1 VNDQS
6 DVVRDYWNQLGLI
19 NPRWAMDT
27 RGMSDAGDYHWSRHV
42 KQFESAG
49 VNQSS
54 WLHDRWL
61 KHAETSEHKPVVLHV
76 GAGEGRVTV
85 PISRWSEQVLA
96 VDIAS
101 SMRRLLARRVSREQV
116 TNVTMLDVMDM
127 HNIPDASVDLV
138 FSWHTLQHNPP
149 AAVEELIKQMCR
161 VTRDTGVLIV
171 QLPARLPHVCD
182 PTLPIMQMHAWCP
195 HDVRKL
201 VSECDWAVTQA
212 RPQQHDDW
220 VDMWYT
226 IQHTKHEQMISCDVI
241 YI

>member
-1 VNDQS
+1 MSDQS

-42 KQFESAG
+42 KQFENAG

-61 KHAETSEHKPVVLHV
+61 KHAKTSEHKPVVLHV

-101 SMRRLLARRVSREQV
+101 SMRGLLARRVSREQV
-116 TNVTMLDVMDM
+116 TNVTVLDTSDMLQ
-127 HNIPDASVDLV
+127 IPDASVDLV

-161 VTRDTGVLIV
+161 VTCDTGVLII

-182 PTLPIMQMHAWCP
+182 PSEPVMQMHAWKP
-195 HDVRKL
+195 HKVREL
-201 VSECDWAVTQA
+201 VSTDGWMVTDTQLHA
-212 RPQQHDDW
+212 HDDW
-220 VDMWYT
+220 TDAWYT
-226 IQHTKHEQMISCDVI
+226 IQHKERVRSRRACEPA
-241 YI
+241 